1 MTDISRPTSPLSLET
16 ARDALQAAGY
26 RVEEIAGPTGDP
38 ALRSATGGLAFTLM
52 VFNPRADQPGTFA
65 DAAFQTAFQ
74 VEGDLPLALVNQWNA
89 TVRFARL
96 HLQANLLRLDRDIV
110 AFDGI
115 TPAALRAE
123 VELWDRLVQHLIAF
137 LREELPKLTAS
148 PSEDDSKAA

>member
-1 MTDISRPTSPLSLET
+1 MTDNPRPTVALSLET
-16 ARDALQAAGY
+16 AREALQAAGY
-26 RVEEIAGPTGDP
+26 RVEEMAGPTGDP

-52 VFNPRADQPGTFA
+52 MSNPLADPPGAFA

-96 HLQANLLRLDRDIV
+96 HVQANLLRLDRDIV

-123 VELWDRLVQHLIAF
+123 IELWDRLVQHLIAF
-137 LREELPKLTAS
+137 LREELPRLAAS
-148 PSEDDSKAA
+148 RSEADSEAA